1 MNLIA
6 AHIYPLFV
14 CKNPTTQATQPTQ
27 STMNALHL
35 ILLLVATLA
44 LSTTALDSSAKDSA
58 LLSNTQKKALR
69 LGKSVKSIDT
79 FNFLEGRNKI
89 SLPMASHDELIKTIR
104 SHPDWFVHAVLAKKH
119 VIIKLPLGLKVGATA
134 TKLLHSFIQTEAAT
148 KNEDG
153 LWEGTEQHAVGW
165 KSLSHEHKMAI
176 RTIPTTMTI
185 KTEATTDPKTCGNG
199 NYIKSV
205 KLSEEDKTT
214 VNVIPVCGECADG
227 CKKCFGADVS
237 ISVSIFCFSVVLVF
251 PRYTGIHILTK
262 LIFLPLFFSF
272 FFFSYLFFF
281 LSFFFFLSQ
290 LRWIIARSVLLK
302 VEKNDF
308 SYG

>member
-1 MNLIA
+1 
-6 AHIYPLFV
+6 
-14 CKNPTTQATQPTQ
+14 
-27 STMNALHL
+27 MNALHL

-58 LLSNTQKKALR
+58 LVSNTQKQTLR
-69 LGKSVKSIDT
+69 LRKSVKSIDT

-104 SHPDWFVHAVLAKKH
+104 SHPDWFVHAVLDKKH

-214 VNVIPVCGECADG
+214 VNVIPICGECADG
-227 CKKCFGADVS
+227 CEKCFGADVS
-237 ISVSIFCFSVVLVF
+237 ISVSIFFFSVVLVF
-251 PRYTGIHILTK
+251 PRYTYTNKINFPPPFF
-262 LIFLPLFFSF
+262 FL
-272 FFFSYLFFF
+272 FFFSFF
-281 LSFFFFLSQ
+281 LSFFFFLST

>member
-1 MNLIA
+1 
-6 AHIYPLFV
+6 
-14 CKNPTTQATQPTQ
+14 
-27 STMNALHL
+27 MNALHL

-58 LLSNTQKKALR
+58 LLSNTQKQSIR
-69 LGKSVKSIDT
+69 TSRKSFKTIDI
-79 FNFLEGRNKI
+79 NFLEARNKI
-89 SLPMASHDELIKTIR
+89 SLPMASHDELIETIR
-104 SHPDWFVHAVLAKKH
+104 SHPDWFVHAVLDKKH
-119 VIIKLPLGLKVGATA
+119 VITKLPLGLKVGATA

-148 KNEDG
+148 RNEDG
-153 LWEGTEQHAVGW
+153 IWEATEQHAVVW
-165 KSLSHEHKMAI
+165 NSLSHEHKEAI
-176 RTIPTTMTI
+176 HTIPTTMTVD
-185 KTEATTDPKTCGNG
+185 TSATTDPKTCGVG
-199 NYIKSV
+199 NFIKSI
-205 KLSEEDKTT
+205 KFSEEDKTT
-214 VNVIPVCGECADG
+214 VHVNPVCGECADG

-251 PRYTGIHILTK
+251 PRYTYTNKIN
-262 LIFLPLFFSF
+262 FPPPLF
-272 FFFSYLFFF
+272 FFFSFF